1 MYQCSSV
8 TRILAYWYIH
18 QLRKASKPRI
28 KPSIAPEISS
38 SSSSS
43 DTSVKV
49 HVRRLDECLG
59 LKTIYVWIWFAL
71 VRTPGKKMNMA
82 LPLKSF
88 GFNDTKG
95 EVPWSG
101 RGWAVCR
108 GESASWLSLACLIYF
123 MFPYV
128 SSLVPWP
135 WLVCKTDWP
144 NGSSKD
150 NMAQQKAKDGR
161 VLLGWARV
169 TNIKTSTP
177 LGWYVGL
184 VPFIYTT

>member
-38 SSSSS
+38 SSS

-59 LKTIYVWIWFAL
+59 LKAIFVWIWFAL
-71 VRTPGKKMNMA
+71 VRTPG
-82 LPLKSF
+82 LKNEHGPSTQKFWVQWYQGWSSMIGTWMSSLSWWVGILVVF
-88 GFNDTKG
+88 G
-95 EVPWSG
+95 
-101 RGWAVCR
+101 
-108 GESASWLSLACLIYF
+108 
-123 MFPYV
+123 MFDLFHV

-161 VLLGWARV
+161 LLLGWARV